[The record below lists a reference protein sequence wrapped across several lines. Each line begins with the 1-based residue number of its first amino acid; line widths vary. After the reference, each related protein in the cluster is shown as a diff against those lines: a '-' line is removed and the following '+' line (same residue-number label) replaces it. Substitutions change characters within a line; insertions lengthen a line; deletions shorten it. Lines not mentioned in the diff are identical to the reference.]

1 MWTLLL
7 SRPAD
12 PPGTFIDRR
21 QIDSGEI
28 RIGRDAQKCDWM
40 LPDQS
45 GHISRAHCTISVIG
59 LDLFVVD
66 TSTNGVSLNRPGQR
80 IAPQMPVAV
89 RVSDRLLLGDYAI
102 EITTEAA
109 GLAANLQQQV
119 AAAAPPPPPAFSQ
132 PDSWFDNAGADP
144 WGTGGANAEVHEF
157 LGSAMHDFLAPPRA
171 SQAAAA
177 ADPWGGP
184 LSDAFS
190 RPMLAAAP
198 VPAASDFAIPEDWAA
213 PPAAASARA
222 ADPFA
227 GMEGFAPAKADPFAG
242 RDPFAALPPSHAA
255 DTRSSGGAFAPS
267 PALATDPF
275 AMPAVPTPNAGSAT
289 DPFARPVAGDPFA
302 GFDAKADPFAGLDAN
317 SGPFAGRPAAP
328 ATPEQAAGDPFAG
341 FDARSDPFAGAPASP
356 APAARAAGDPFGG
369 LEASADPFA
378 SMAPA
383 PATPER
389 AAADPFSGFGPEVEA
404 FASRPDDAV
413 VPNQPTNDP
422 FALPPARPPLETADP
437 FGSTPPAAMAA
448 APVPTDP
455 FPPSS
460 AAPPAIP
467 PEQTPV
473 AAPDGEG
480 WAAFCAGA
488 GLDPA
493 DLRTTPD
500 AMHRLGVLYKQV
512 VLGLSDLIQDRA
524 AFKSEFRVERT
535 QLGLGRNN
543 PLKHLPAIDS
553 AKLLL
558 GDPLPGFMGAEESVR
573 SAFEDVKKHQLAML
587 AGVQHALRAVFER
600 LSPDEIQ
607 RVMEKAAGEKKGL
620 RIGRGVNPW
629 TVYQAVFDA
638 LRKDAT
644 SNVNSIMSVAFRE
657 GYEAFLKGAA

>member
-1 MWTLLL
+1 MLL
-7 SRPAD
+7 SRQAD

-119 AAAAPPPPPAFSQ
+119 ATAAPPPPPAFSQ

-171 SQAAAA
+171 SQAVAA

-198 VPAASDFAIPEDWAA
+198 SPAASDFAIPEDWAA
-213 PPAAASARA
+213 PPANGSARA

-227 GMEGFAPAKADPFAG
+227 GMEAFAPTKADPFAG
-242 RDPFAALPPSHAA
+242 ADPFAAPSPSHPA
-255 DTRSSGGAFAPS
+255 DTRSSGAAFAPA
-267 PALATDPF
+267 PALSTDPF
-275 AMPAVPTPNAGSAT
+275 AMPSVPPPSVGRTP
-289 DPFARPVAGDPFA
+289 DPFARPVAGDPFADFDAKADPFA
-302 GFDAKADPFAGLDAN
+302 GFDAKADPFAGR
-317 SGPFAGRPAAP
+317 SAAP
-328 ATPEQAAGDPFAG
+328 GTSERAAGDPFAA
-341 FDARSDPFAGAPASP
+341 FDAGSDPFAGEPNTPATPGRTASD
-356 APAARAAGDPFGG
+356 RFGG
-369 LEASADPFA
+369 LEATADPFA
-378 SMAPA
+378 GIPTA

-389 AAADPFSGFGPEVEA
+389 AAADPFSGFGPEVEP

-422 FALPPARPPLETADP
+422 FALPPAGAPVETADP
-437 FGSTPPAAMAA
+437 FGSTPPSAMAA

-455 FPPSS
+455 FLPSP

-467 PEQTPV
+467 SAQTSA

-524 AFKSEFRVERT
+524 AFKNEFRVERT

-657 GYEAFLKGAA
+657 GYEAFLNGAA

>member
-7 SRPAD
+7 SRQAD

-21 QIDSGEI
+21 QLDSGEI
-28 RIGRDAQKCDWM
+28 RIGRDALKCDWV
-40 LPDQS
+40 LADQS
-45 GHISRAHCTISVIG
+45 GHISRAHCTVSVIG

-66 TSTNGVSLNRPGQR
+66 TSTNGVSLNRLGQR

-89 RVSDRLLLGDYAI
+89 RVNDRLLLGDYAI

-109 GLAANLQQQV
+109 GLAANLQQQFA
-119 AAAAPPPPPAFSQ
+119 AAAAPPSPAFSQ
-132 PDSWFDNAGADP
+132 PDSWFDGGGTDP
-144 WGTGGANAEVHEF
+144 WGTGAPAAEVHEF
-157 LGSAMHDFLAPPRA
+157 LGSAMHDFLAPPRG
-171 SQAAAA
+171 SQAVAA

-190 RPMLAAAP
+190 RPMLASAP

-213 PPAAASARA
+213 PPAAAPARA
-222 ADPFA
+222 DDPFA
-227 GMEGFAPAKADPFAG
+227 GMEAFAPVRG
-242 RDPFAALPPSHAA
+242 DPFAAADLFAASPPSHSAGRPPSA
-255 DTRSSGGAFAPS
+255 DVFAPS
-267 PALATDPF
+267 PLPAADPF
-275 AMPAVPTPNAGSAT
+275 AMPPMQTSPGNRIA
-289 DPFARPVAGDPFA
+289 DPFAPRADSDPFA
-302 GFDAKADPFAGLDAN
+302 GFDAQVDPVARTPDPFAI
-317 SGPFAGRPAAP
+317 
-328 ATPEQAAGDPFAG
+328 PERAAGDPFAD
-341 FDARSDPFAGAPASP
+341 FGAT
-356 APAARAAGDPFGG
+356 
-369 LEASADPFA
+369 ADPFA
-378 SMAPA
+378 SAPGEVA
-383 PATPER
+383 VPT
-389 AAADPFSGFGPEVEA
+389 AAAIDPFSGFGADVDP
-404 FASRPDDAV
+404 FASASGEPAAT
-413 VPNQPTNDP
+413 QPAAADP
-422 FALPPARPPLETADP
+422 FALPPARAPSTTSDP
-437 FGSTPPAAMAA
+437 FASASPAVTSAGSAQVDPSTTSPA
-448 APVPTDP
+448 
-455 FPPSS
+455 
-460 AAPPAIP
+460 
-467 PEQTPV
+467 

-500 AMHRLGVLYKQV
+500 AMHRLGILYKQV

-524 AFKSEFRVERT
+524 AFKNEFRVERT

-543 PLKHLPAIDS
+543 PLKHLPALDS

-607 RVMEKAAGEKKGL
+607 RVMEKAVGEKKGL

-657 GYEAFLKGAA
+657 GYEAFLNGAG